1 MDYFQNSVMYMN
13 TTIAKVQKL
22 FKKGTEVAKK
32 ENLLL
37 ENTTVAKKQRKRGN
51 GIEVAKERKNLI
63 VFGKEN
69 TG

>member
-13 TTIAKVQKL
+13 ITIVKAQKL

-37 ENTTVAKKQRKRGN
+37 ENTTVAKKQRKHGN
-51 GIEVAKERKNLI
+51 GIEVARERKNLT